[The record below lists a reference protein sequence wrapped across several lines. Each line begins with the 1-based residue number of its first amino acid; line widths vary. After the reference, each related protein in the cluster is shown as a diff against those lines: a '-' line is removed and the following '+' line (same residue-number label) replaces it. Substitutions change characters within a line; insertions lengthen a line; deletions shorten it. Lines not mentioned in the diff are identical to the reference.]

1 MASEN
6 GEPRDEV
13 EALLQSEALRAATE
27 TTDEATNES
36 ANNNNSAYAPN
47 RSISIRINVGNRP
60 NTYATTVRR
69 RRPAMPENSDNNTQS
84 SPAPVHARTIDR
96 FPGGQSTETTRP
108 QPPNLG
114 SSTQHANANG
124 ALRRPDLI
132 HIPMRGTHGRAIRV
146 TPSGRNTQVRIV
158 TGNGNTTAGRVQQQ
172 PQRVQLSPLVP
183 APLPY
188 HASSYNSTN
197 NESSSEQH
205 HEDRNEFK
213 CLICFE
219 FLQDPASCGQCQSRF
234 CLNCIRRV
242 ARMTGANTLAK
253 CPTCRCEFSTSDIR
267 RDSELRERMQRASNV
282 KCQYQGCSA
291 QLSLNQVK
299 SHEESCLFVP
309 LKCRYATFGCDWK
322 GTRQLLA
329 DHESTCP
336 LMQVSAL
343 VEQFRQTRADHE
355 HAINLLQTR
364 VAASNAMMEL
374 HASLIRRLQK
384 RSYHPGDMMDL
395 VYTVTCTPAR
405 FISTKDVW
413 RPLTGCRLSRGF
425 LCNVLMFLPLALV
438 VIRVDLAGSRHFL
451 QLYQSE
457 SILVEKNI
465 DALVDLSLVV
475 IIVLVWIAMLTVFIK
490 IGKNS
495 VEWQPTG
502 QSEKLLV
509 KCAAALSFSIQL
521 AALEYDSQILSWIAV
536 CVCSTFFPTFVIT
549 LIETVNGNNRGP
561 AGPTDLW
568 TAGRAVP
575 IILFGLRYSLVAH
588 VTDVVVCLDVAVY
601 HTLLQRYSVTLL
613 NQNFVVKDDCF
624 LNDMPKKYLLGYAFG
639 TLAMT
644 TSTWW
649 FTGTV
654 PTWHYKSPLAFV
666 LLAVV
671 NYMINHLIA
680 LGGMIAALVFE
691 EAKAEVL
698 PNQSGVRKVCNLTGC
713 ILFTSWALLLVGIL
727 VSS

>member
-1 MASEN
+1 
-6 GEPRDEV
+6 
-13 EALLQSEALRAATE
+13 
-27 TTDEATNES
+27 
-36 ANNNNSAYAPN
+36 
-47 RSISIRINVGNRP
+47 
-60 NTYATTVRR
+60 
-69 RRPAMPENSDNNTQS
+69 
-84 SPAPVHARTIDR
+84 
-96 FPGGQSTETTRP
+96 
-108 QPPNLG
+108 
-114 SSTQHANANG
+114 
-124 ALRRPDLI
+124 
-132 HIPMRGTHGRAIRV
+132 
-146 TPSGRNTQVRIV
+146 
-158 TGNGNTTAGRVQQQ
+158 
-172 PQRVQLSPLVP
+172 
-183 APLPY
+183 
-188 HASSYNSTN
+188 
-197 NESSSEQH
+197 
-205 HEDRNEFK
+205 
-213 CLICFE
+213 
-219 FLQDPASCGQCQSRF
+219 
-234 CLNCIRRV
+234 
-242 ARMTGANTLAK
+242 
-253 CPTCRCEFSTSDIR
+253 
-267 RDSELRERMQRASNV
+267 
-282 KCQYQGCSA
+282 
-291 QLSLNQVK
+291 
-299 SHEESCLFVP
+299 
-309 LKCRYATFGCDWK
+309 
-322 GTRQLLA
+322 
-329 DHESTCP
+329 
-336 LMQVSAL
+336 
-343 VEQFRQTRADHE
+343 
-355 HAINLLQTR
+355 
-364 VAASNAMMEL
+364 
-374 HASLIRRLQK
+374 
-384 RSYHPGDMMDL
+384 
-395 VYTVTCTPAR
+395 
-405 FISTKDVW
+405 
-413 RPLTGCRLSRGF
+413 
-425 LCNVLMFLPLALV
+425 
-438 VIRVDLAGSRHFL
+438 
-451 QLYQSE
+451 
-457 SILVEKNI
+457 
-465 DALVDLSLVV
+465 VDLSLVV

-502 QSEKLLV
+502 PSEKLLV